1 LVVVKGGL
9 DSRCELARFQLL
21 QIFDQVVVILGLDSL
36 LELGELLVNLL
47 DHLAGELNFVL
58 LVEVGDVLFQNFFET
73 NELLN
78 LRVLPLEVH
87 ECAESP
93 ASSCLLQRKQPVF

>member
-1 LVVVKGGL
+1 MKGGL

-47 DHLAGELNFVL
+47 DHLAGELNFML
-58 LVEVGDVLFQNFFET
+58 LVEVRDVLFQNIFET
-73 NELLN
+73 NELLHFGI
-78 LRVLPLEVH
+78 LLLEVH
-87 ECAESP
+87 EGAESP
-93 ASSCLLQRKQPVF
+93 VSSCLLQRKQPIF